1 MQGRCSQRVRVY
13 LAGAVVPVGGVLL
26 AESFIEPLS
35 GRMVR
40 IGGASVRAGK
50 LIPNAGGY
58 QALLESKVQWDI

>member
-1 MQGRCSQRVRVY
+1 M
-13 LAGAVVPVGGVLL
+13 LAECLCPSGAVVPVGGVML

-40 IGGASVRAGK
+40 IGGASVRAGQ